1 MPAFWVTAVS
11 QMSCKSAYTEK
22 TGRKAK
28 GLHKQQS
35 AGPDE
40 VSPAGVRWGALRVD
54 LHPGITG
61 SMQGPLKDR
70 LNHLCG
76 ENGFQKCV
84 NPEWDSLP
92 ALPTTLPARVSL
104 IQTIHLVSTGCE
116 KQEKEVA
123 EAKCPLLC
131 FFFPSQSQTIGKA
144 VTAAP
149 LYYCSP
155 LPHSVPSRVFCCC
168 CCCCLVFLTSQI
180 RSYERLFSAL

>member
-1 MPAFWVTAVS
+1 MQRVCREKGPAQAVAISEHSFLGWGEGETLVPAFWVTAVS

-28 GLHKQQS
+28 GLHKHQG

-76 ENGFQKCV
+76 ESGFQKCV

-92 ALPTTLPARVSL
+92 ALPTTSA
-104 IQTIHLVSTGCE
+104 
-116 KQEKEVA
+116 
-123 EAKCPLLC
+123 
-131 FFFPSQSQTIGKA
+131 SQSQSHTD
-144 VTAAP
+144 
-149 LYYCSP
+149 Y
-155 LPHSVPSRVFCCC
+155 
-168 CCCCLVFLTSQI
+168 TSC
-180 RSYERLFSAL
+180 FNKV